1 MIKRLTRS
9 VLVAAVVVGLC
20 HSMSSHGL
28 VYAQEGCESC
38 ESTAISDYGA
48 ESYVSDMEGYGPSD
62 MEGYGPSAHRLR
74 RLHGQHQPG
83 AWYCNPWQY
92 GNQDLFYNFYAP
104 NYVGAVPAQL
114 YVAPR
119 PVPGSVG
126 HTYVTYQ
133 PLMPHEFTYPHHRT
147 YRKWYDCGRGMN
159 RTKVTWYCEPVTTAL
174 HGIRN
179 AVRLPR

>member
-1 MIKRLTRS
+1 M
-9 VLVAAVVVGLC
+9 AV
-20 HSMSSHGL
+20 
-28 VYAQEGCESC
+28 
-38 ESTAISDYGA
+38 SDYGA
-48 ESYVSDMEGYGPSD
+48 VGGISDMEGYGSP
-62 MEGYGPSAHRLR
+62 ARLPH
-74 RLHGQHQPG
+74 RLHGQHQAG

-92 GNQDLFYNFYAP
+92 GSQDLFYNFYAP
-104 NYVGAVPAQL
+104 NYVGTVPAQL

-126 HTYVTYQ
+126 HTYVNYQ

-159 RTKVTWYCEPVTTAL
+159 RTKVTWSCNPVTTTL
-174 HGIRN
+174 QGIRD